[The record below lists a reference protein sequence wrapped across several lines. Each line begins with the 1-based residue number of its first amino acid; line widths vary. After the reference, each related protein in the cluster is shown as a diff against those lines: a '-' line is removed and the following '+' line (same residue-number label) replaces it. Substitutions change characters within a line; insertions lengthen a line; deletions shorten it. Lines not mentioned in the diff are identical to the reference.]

1 MTIMDSLNPEWL
13 SIEVESIDLSVGGWS
28 EAMKAS
34 YDAALLSLFSLSE
47 ERADAARDKAIEML
61 VASLRPSNA

>member
-1 MTIMDSLNPEWL
+1 MDSLNPEWL
-13 SIEVESIDLSVGGWS
+13 SIEVQSIDLAMEGWS

-34 YDAALLSLFSLSE
+34 YDAALLSLLSLSE
-47 ERADAARDKAIEML
+47 ERDDAARDKAIEML

>member
-1 MTIMDSLNPEWL
+1 MMIMDSLNPEWL
-13 SIEVESIDLSVGGWS
+13 SIEVQSIDLAMEGWS

-34 YDAALLSLFSLSE
+34 YDAALLSLSE
-47 ERADAARDKAIEML
+47 ERDDAARDTVIEML